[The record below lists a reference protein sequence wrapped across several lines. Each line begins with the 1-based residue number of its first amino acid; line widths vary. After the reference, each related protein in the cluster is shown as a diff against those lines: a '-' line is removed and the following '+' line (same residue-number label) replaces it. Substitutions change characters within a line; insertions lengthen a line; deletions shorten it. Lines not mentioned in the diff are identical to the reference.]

1 MCNCVIYTCFFLRMC
16 TYLYLYLYRYLY
28 LYLYDDETYLRPTG
42 NSLIYSGRGFRRSH
56 KTWSVVPKSW
66 TSDSSEN
73 GEGLDGLDP
82 SLFHRPFGAE
92 SWGSM
97 GNQWEINGKS
107 LWKSP
112 KWSGELWRAIVTIV
126 LDGHQWRNHLL
137 SLDRRNFLAARYDAS
152 RRVGVE
158 LPWHPMEDREL
169 EPAEAG
175 FQGTSWGAQAEGDE
189 PLGPLTVITLRTWIR
204 FISIYLI

>member
-1 MCNCVIYTCFFLRMC
+1 MC

-42 NSLIYSGRGFRRSH
+42 NSLIYSGRGFRRRH

-92 SWGSM
+92 SWGPM

-107 LWKSP
+107 MGNQWEITLEVSKMIRRTMKSH
-112 KWSGELWRAIVTIV
+112 S
-126 LDGHQWRNHLL
+126 HY
-137 SLDRRNFLAARYDAS
+137 SLGRS
-152 RRVGVE
+152 
-158 LPWHPMEDREL
+158 PMEKPPTVAGSTEFLGSEVRCL
-169 EPAEAG
+169 PARRSGVAMASHG
-175 FQGTSWGAQAEGDE
+175 GS
-189 PLGPLTVITLRTWIR
+189 
-204 FISIYLI
+204 

>member
-1 MCNCVIYTCFFLRMC
+1 MFFLRMC
-16 TYLYLYLYRYLY
+16 TYLYLYLYLYRY

-42 NSLIYSGRGFRRSH
+42 NSLIYSGRGASGDRTRRGPLCQRVGQVTPP
-56 KTWSVVPKSW
+56 KTGKAWMAW
-66 TSDSSEN
+66 IH
-73 GEGLDGLDP
+73 LDP
-82 SLFHRPFGAE
+82 SGSIVHLGLKVGEPWEINGK
-92 SWGSM
+92 SM

-175 FQGTSWGAQAEGDE
+175 FQGASWGHRQKGMNPWD
-189 PLGPLTVITLRTWIR
+189 P
-204 FISIYLI
+204 